1 MTLVLKLVLAPL
13 LVVGSSL
20 AGRRWGPGVT
30 GLLVAMPVV
39 VGPILLITYLD
50 HGPAFVARA
59 ASASLLG
66 LVSLAAFAVVFA
78 RVARVRGWLGT
89 VVVGW
94 LVCLALDL
102 ALSFAPVPVWAA
114 LGAALAAAWAG
125 ARLVPVAGV
134 PESLRGIGGTDSV
147 GPPAP
152 GEGTLGSVR
161 GVGEAAPA
169 RLPAPGEPGSLGV
182 PAPGEPGPLGVPAS
196 AEAAP
201 VRLHAPGEPNSLGLP
216 APGGGVPRS
225 VRRTGETDSVSPPA
239 SSEGTLGSVRGISEA
254 APARLPASDEP
265 GLLSLPALAEAGSL
279 GRREAAP
286 SSPGTT
292 GPVNLPWWDLP
303 ARALATAGLVLA
315 LTATAG
321 RLGPDLTG
329 VLAPFPT
336 GTSVVAA
343 FALAQGGP
351 PAAVATMR
359 GVLRGLRG
367 FAAFCFLVA
376 VLAEPLGGWAF
387 AIAVTGAATVQWAS
401 RGTQT

>member
-39 VGPILLITYLD
+39 AGPILLITYVD
-50 HGPAFVARA
+50 HGPGFVARA

-78 RVARVRGWLGT
+78 QVSRARGWLGT

-125 ARLVPVAGV
+125 TRLVPA
-134 PESLRGIGGTDSV
+134 D
-147 GPPAP
+147 
-152 GEGTLGSVR
+152 
-161 GVGEAAPA
+161 
-169 RLPAPGEPGSLGV
+169 
-182 PAPGEPGPLGVPAS
+182 
-196 AEAAP
+196 P
-201 VRLHAPGEPNSLGLP
+201 VRPFAP
-216 APGGGVPRS
+216 
-225 VRRTGETDSVSPPA
+225 
-239 SSEGTLGSVRGISEA
+239 
-254 APARLPASDEP
+254 
-265 GLLSLPALAEAGSL
+265 AEAGSL
-279 GRREAAP
+279 GSPGRGETAP
-286 SSPGTT
+286 SSLSAS

-351 PAAVATMR
+351 AAAVTTMR

-376 VLAEPLGGWAF
+376 VLAEPIGGWTF
-387 AIAVTGAATVQWAS
+387 AIAVTGAVAVQWAS
-401 RGTQT
+401 RSTQS